1 MEGFAKY
8 VTGNF
13 LIWEKSIGKEEEQWV
28 GMSVGDFKDM
38 FGAERMR
45 IVSGDYYGG
54 VELFGLGDG
63 FFFVFFFLVGN
74 CPLSIYYLYVQVGL
88 TDG

>member
-45 IVSGDYYGG
+45 IVSVDYYGG

-63 FFFVFFFLVGN
+63 FFFVFFFGGKLPPKYILPICSGRLN
-74 CPLSIYYLYVQVGL
+74 
-88 TDG
+88 

>member
-13 LIWEKSIGKEEEQWV
+13 LVWEESIGREEEQWV

-45 IVSGDYYGG
+45 IVSVDYYGG

-63 FFFVFFFLVGN
+63 FFFVFFFGGKLPPKYILPICSGRLN
-74 CPLSIYYLYVQVGL
+74 
-88 TDG
+88 